1 MISVT
6 MSGLIATILGLVF
19 TPDESSEI
27 LKLVDQLLIV
37 GGIAATYYGRYRQG
51 DITWFGTKN

>member
-1 MISVT
+1 MVF
-6 MSGLIATILGLVF
+6 GLVF

-27 LKLVDQLLIV
+27 LKLIDQLLIV

-51 DITWFGTKN
+51 DINAFGLKK